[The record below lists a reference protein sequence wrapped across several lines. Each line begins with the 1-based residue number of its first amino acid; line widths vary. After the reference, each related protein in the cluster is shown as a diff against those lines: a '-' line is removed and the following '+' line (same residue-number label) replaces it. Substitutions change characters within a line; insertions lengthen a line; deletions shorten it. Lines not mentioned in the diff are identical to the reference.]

1 MSRRLRALLNLLVG
15 QWPIYRR
22 WLHRRKHPGLLIS
35 DSADLCIE
43 GTLGYGEQARIGER
57 SILKVS
63 AGGRIELGRDVYI
76 GRGVELGTNSLI
88 EVGDFASV
96 QDYSVVLGNVSI
108 GRYCT
113 IAYRLYASSGKHY
126 YEHRPGWLI
135 RDQDQAV
142 RDTPELARQHD
153 RQVVVEEDCW
163 LGANVVL
170 MQGVR
175 IGKGSVV
182 GANAVVTE
190 SIPPYCI
197 AVGSPARVIRK
208 RLEFSPPQRIQC
220 RDSEHIPYFYS
231 GFSVR
236 QADLART
243 AQLGG
248 IAAGAKFSVALRP
261 AATLHV
267 RLRALVAD
275 PVFLRCC
282 GQEVRLDVNPQ
293 TVTFAI
299 AGPAP
304 YLFAADSSA
313 TPPELVA
320 VESAWV
326 EN

>member
-1 MSRRLRALLNLLVG
+1 VSRRLRALLNLLVG

-22 WLHRRKHPGLLIS
+22 WLHRRKHPGLLIA

-57 SILKVS
+57 SILNVS

-76 GRGVELGTNSLI
+76 GRGVELGTHSLI

-96 QDYSVVLGNVSI
+96 QDYGVVLGNVSI

-113 IAYRLYASSGKHY
+113 IAYRFYASSGKHY
-126 YEHRPGWLI
+126 FEHHPGWLI

-153 RQVVVEEDCW
+153 RQVVVEDDCW
-163 LGANVVL
+163 IGANVVL

-175 IGKGSVV
+175 VGKGSVV

-190 SIPPYCI
+190 SIPPYCV

-208 RLEFSPPQRIQC
+208 RLDFSPPARIEA
-220 RDSEHIPYFYS
+220 RESDHIPYFYS

-236 QADLART
+236 RADLART

-248 IAAGAKFSVALRP
+248 IAAGAHFSVCLRA
-261 AATLHV
+261 AATLHL
-267 RLRALVAD
+267 RMRALVAD
-275 PVFLRCC
+275 PVFLCHG
-282 GQEVRLDVNPQ
+282 GQRVRLDATLQ

-304 YLFAADSSA
+304 WLFAADSTA
-313 TPPELVA
+313 AARELVA

-326 EN
+326 ED